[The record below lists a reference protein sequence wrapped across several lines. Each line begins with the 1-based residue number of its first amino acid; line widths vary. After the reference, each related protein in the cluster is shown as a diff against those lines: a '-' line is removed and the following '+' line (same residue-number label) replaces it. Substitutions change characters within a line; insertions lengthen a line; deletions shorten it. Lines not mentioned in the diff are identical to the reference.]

1 MTAPAPPSR
10 QRFIQDALGLS
21 VEEFLDGI
29 QEWRT
34 HGPHRTAKR
43 LDAANVAVMADV
55 DYLLSLSDVPA
66 SDVHIIQGS
75 AVKNDRRVINRT
87 GGINAAY
94 VYQRFLKGA
103 TIRLH
108 RAQHYLPRVAAF
120 AGELAAAL
128 AIRVTANI
136 YLTPEGGTGLMPHY
150 DGHDVVVL
158 QCVGG
163 KRWRLYA
170 DFAPATPLPTNKAH
184 RFNPQRHKPGAVE
197 REVRMAPG
205 DLLWLR
211 RGLMHEAVP
220 EGGGPSL
227 HVTFAL
233 NTLTLGELM
242 QGALELAAEEDVEL
256 RREIP
261 WRERLNPEA
270 FDAAAITSLAA
281 EALASGDRA
290 KRALRNSRQQ
300 WETARTPPVGHW
312 FAAHG
317 VGGPD
322 GMARLEGR
330 VAERVREIRRAANRP
345 DEAGQPP

>member
-1 MTAPAPPSR
+1 MTAPPPNR
-10 QRFIQDALGLS
+10 QRFIQDALGLP

-29 QEWRT
+29 REWRT

-43 LDAANVAVMADV
+43 LDAANVAVMVDV
-55 DYLLSLSDVPA
+55 DYMLSLSDVPA
-66 SDVHIIQGS
+66 SDVHIIQGN
-75 AVKNDRRVINRT
+75 AIKNDRRVINRV

-94 VYQRFLKGA
+94 VYQRFIKGA

-108 RAQHYLPRVAAF
+108 RAQHRLPRVAEFGA
-120 AGELAAAL
+120 ELAAAL
-128 AIRVTANI
+128 ATRVTANI
-136 YLTPEGGTGLMPHY
+136 YLTPEGGSGLMPHY

-158 QCVGG
+158 QCAGR

-170 DFAPATPLPTNKAH
+170 DFAPATPLPTNDAH

-205 DLLWLR
+205 DVLWLR

-220 EGGGPSL
+220 EGSGPSL

-233 NTLTLGELM
+233 NTLTLGELA
-242 QGALELAAEEDVEL
+242 QRTLELAIEEDVEL

-261 WRERLNPEA
+261 WRERLHTEA
-270 FDAAAITSLAA
+270 FDAAAVASLNA
-281 EALASGDRA
+281 EALSSPDRA
-290 KRALRNSRQQ
+290 ERALRDCRRQ
-300 WETARTPPVGHW
+300 WETGARTPPAGHW

-317 VGGPD
+317 VGGLD

-330 VAERVREIRRAANRP
+330 IAERVREIRRAANRP
-345 DEAGQPP
+345 DEAGRPA